1 MADILYKI
9 LYDDDNGFRREQHV
23 VAIGTSPDRIAFV
36 TDAKTIAHLKKE
48 GKKGKKPALKRNHS
62 PFRDGAMKDPYILS
76 TSRKFFEVATRGG
89 LNGFRMECGEV
100 DNETGKFRKWTKKEA
115 QGKKKGKGTVVQQAN
130 PSLPFPT

>member
-1 MADILYKI
+1 MADIVYKI

-48 GKKGKKPALKRNHS
+48 GKKPALRRNHS
-62 PFRDGAMKDPYILS
+62 PFRNGAMKDPYILS
-76 TSRKFFEVATRGG
+76 VSRKFFEVATRGG
-89 LNGFRMECGEV
+89 LNDFRMECGEV
-100 DNETGKFRKWTKKEA
+100 NNKTGKFKKWTKKEA
-115 QGKKKGKGTVVQQAN
+115 VGKNPKVAAPKPAS